1 MPLRL
6 EVTASLS
13 DKVFLGNLAAQ
24 LETGD
29 VPSNISR
36 VILNVDSGNYYT
48 SGDDT
53 GRTLEVACP
62 WGSQAMA
69 DSILAAVKNYSYQ
82 PYTAEDALLDPAAE
96 LGDAVTVGGI
106 YSVIA
111 SADMQFDRACA
122 PTISAPESDE
132 IDDEY
137 PYETRERKE
146 TNRQLAQTRS
156 LITKTSEQIRL
167 EVENELKGLSTE
179 FAVELKNIPGRVNG
193 LDGEFSELSLTI
205 DGLTVTDS
213 TGTTKIKGSS
223 VETDTLIVNAANING
238 TLTANQ
244 INLSGAIT
252 WGDLAQDTQNEIDG
266 AYNAASSAQSTAS
279 NAYSLASSAQATANS
294 ANSTVSAWKYLG
306 TTYIDGTQLMTGT
319 VTASTLRGGTI
330 GILND
335 YGSQVGYITVGSSTT
350 TGLQLISGGNL
361 YLASGSCSVQMVGRN
376 MSVSC
381 NNFCPS
387 GTAANLGNSSL
398 GMWQAVYS
406 YTAEIQTSDENIKHD
421 IAEIPQKYIDMM
433 DDIVPVIY
441 KMDNGTSDRYHTG
454 FIAQNVKEAMDA
466 HGVSDLEL
474 AAWCKDV
481 DTEGNELQMLRYMEF
496 IAIMWA
502 KIKQLEAKINGTSQ
516 EGSN

>member
-1 MPLRL
+1 MNGKVYVGQKAL
-6 EVTASLS
+6 SLTEYERS
-13 DKVFLGNLAAQ
+13 A
-24 LETGD
+24 
-29 VPSNISR
+29 PISG
-36 VILNVDSGNYYT
+36 VILWADDDNCYEAGN
-48 SGDDT
+48 DT
-53 GRTLEVACP
+53 GTVIEQDCPYATQEIANSLLSKLQGYEYQGLEASGAKVSP
-62 WGSQAMA
+62 
-69 DSILAAVKNYSYQ
+69 I
-82 PYTAEDALLDPAAE
+82 AE
-96 LGDAVTVGGI
+96 LGDGMTVDGLYTQLAYQNIRFSTGEVMDVAAPGSNETLHE
-106 YSVIA
+106 YKTEGETTRKFTHQIA
-111 SADMQFDRACA
+111 
-122 PTISAPESDE
+122 
-132 IDDEY
+132 
-137 PYETRERKE
+137 ETRS
-146 TNRQLAQTRS
+146 Q
-156 LITKTSEQIRL
+156 ITKTSEQIRL

-179 FAVELKNIPGRVNG
+179 FTVELESITGRVNG

-213 TGTTKIKGSS
+213 TGTTKIKGSF

-361 YLASGSCSVQMVGRN
+361 YLASGSCSIQMVSRN

-502 KIKQLEAKINGTSQ
+502 KIKQLESRLNT
-516 EGSN
+516 

>member
-1 MPLRL
+1 MNGAVYVGQKAL
-6 EVTASLS
+6 SLTEYEKS
-13 DKVFLGNLAAQ
+13 APISGVILWVDDENCYEAGD
-24 LETGD
+24 ETGT
-29 VPSNISR
+29 
-36 VILNVDSGNYYT
+36 VIEADCPYATQEMANSLLT
-48 SGDDT
+48 
-53 GRTLEVACP
+53 TLQGYEYKGLEAGGAKVSP
-62 WGSQAMA
+62 
-69 DSILAAVKNYSYQ
+69 I
-82 PYTAEDALLDPAAE
+82 AE
-96 LGDAVTVGGI
+96 LGDGMTVNGLYTQLAYQNIRFSTGE
-106 YSVIA
+106 VM
-111 SADMQFDRACA
+111 DV
-122 PTISAPESDE
+122 SAPGSNETAH
-132 IDDEY
+132 EY
-137 PYETRERKE
+137 ITEGETTKYF
-146 TNRQLAQTRS
+146 NRQLAQTRS
-156 LITKTSEQIRL
+156 LITKTSEEIRL

-179 FAVELKNIPGRVNG
+179 FTVELESITGRVNG
-193 LDGEFSELSLTI
+193 LDGEFSELSLTL
-205 DGLTVTDS
+205 DGLTIKDS
-213 TGTTKIKGSS
+213 TGETKIKGSS

-266 AYNAASSAQSTAS
+266 AYNAASSAQNTAS
-279 NAYSLASSAQATANS
+279 NAYSLASSAQATANT
-294 ANSTVSAWKYLG
+294 ANNTVNRWVYPG
-306 TTYIDGTQLMTGT
+306 TTYIDGTQLMTDT

-330 GILND
+330 GILN
-335 YGSQVGYITVGSSTT
+335 YNGAQIGYITVGSSTM

-361 YLASGSCSVQMVGRN
+361 YLSSGSCTIQMVNRD

-387 GTAANLGNSSL
+387 ATAANLGNSSL

-433 DDIVPVIY
+433 DDITPVIY
-441 KMDNGTSDRYHTG
+441 KMDNGTSNRYHTG
-454 FIAQNVKEAMDA
+454 FIAQNVKAAMDA

-502 KIKQLEAKINGTSQ
+502 KIKQLEAKIDGTSQ

>member
-1 MPLRL
+1 MNGAVYVGQKAL
-6 EVTASLS
+6 SLTEYEKS
-13 DKVFLGNLAAQ
+13 APISGVILWVDDENCYEAGD
-24 LETGD
+24 ETGT
-29 VPSNISR
+29 
-36 VILNVDSGNYYT
+36 VIEADCPYATQEMANSLLT
-48 SGDDT
+48 
-53 GRTLEVACP
+53 TLQGYEYKGLEAGGAKVSP
-62 WGSQAMA
+62 
-69 DSILAAVKNYSYQ
+69 I
-82 PYTAEDALLDPAAE
+82 AE
-96 LGDAVTVGGI
+96 LGDGMTVNGLYTQLAYQNIRFSTGE
-106 YSVIA
+106 VM
-111 SADMQFDRACA
+111 DV
-122 PTISAPESDE
+122 SAPGSNETAH
-132 IDDEY
+132 EY
-137 PYETRERKE
+137 ITEGETTKYF
-146 TNRQLAQTRS
+146 NRQLAQTRS
-156 LITKTSEQIRL
+156 LITKTSEEIRL

-179 FAVELKNIPGRVNG
+179 FTVELESITGRVNG
-193 LDGEFSELSLTI
+193 LDGEFSELSLTL
-205 DGLTVTDS
+205 DGLTIKDS
-213 TGTTKIKGSS
+213 TGETKIKGSS

-266 AYNAASSAQSTAS
+266 AYNAASSAQNTAS
-279 NAYSLASSAQATANS
+279 NAYSLASSAQATANT
-294 ANSTVSAWKYLG
+294 ANNTVNRWVYPG
-306 TTYIDGTQLMTGT
+306 TTYIDGTQLMTDT

-330 GILND
+330 GILN
-335 YGSQVGYITVGSSTT
+335 YNGAQIGYITVGSSTM

-361 YLASGSCSVQMVGRN
+361 YLSSGSCTIQMVNRD

-433 DDIVPVIY
+433 DDITPVIY
-441 KMDNGTSDRYHTG
+441 KMDNGTSNRYHTG
-454 FIAQNVKEAMDA
+454 FIAQNVKAAMDA

-502 KIKQLEAKINGTSQ
+502 KIKQLESRLNT
-516 EGSN
+516 

>member
-1 MPLRL
+1 M
-6 EVTASLS
+6 TGYLS
-13 DKVFLGNLAAQ
+13 DKTFVGLDI
-24 LETGD
+24 TGFED
-29 VPSNISR
+29 TGKYRPISR
-36 VILNVDSGNYYT
+36 VTLWVDDSNCLT
-48 SGDDT
+48 AGDDT
-53 GRTLEVACP
+53 GLELEADCP
-62 WGSQAMA
+62 HATQEMVNAL
-69 DSILAAVKNYSYQ
+69 LAQLQGYQ
-82 PYTAEDALLDPAAE
+82 YQSYTADAANVDPAAE
-96 LGDAVTVGGI
+96 LGDGITVSGV
-106 YSVIA
+106 YSTL
-111 SADMQFDRACA
+111 SRMDDDGNGFPD
-122 PTISAPESDE
+122 ISAPGEVALE
-132 IDDEY
+132 EEY
-137 PYETRERKE
+137 PSAGPMTQEFNRQIAETRS
-146 TNRQLAQTRS
+146 Q
-156 LITKTSEQIRL
+156 ITKTSEQIRL

-179 FAVELKNIPGRVNG
+179 FTVELESITGRVNG

-330 GILND
+330 GILNG

-361 YLASGSCSVQMVGRN
+361 YLASGSCSIQMVSRN

-387 GTAANLGNSSL
+387 GTAANLGN
-398 GMWQAVYS
+398 
-406 YTAEIQTSDENIKHD
+406 
-421 IAEIPQKYIDMM
+421 
-433 DDIVPVIY
+433 
-441 KMDNGTSDRYHTG
+441 
-454 FIAQNVKEAMDA
+454 
-466 HGVSDLEL
+466 
-474 AAWCKDV
+474 
-481 DTEGNELQMLRYMEF
+481 
-496 IAIMWA
+496 
-502 KIKQLEAKINGTSQ
+502 
-516 EGSN
+516 

>member
-1 MPLRL
+1 M
-6 EVTASLS
+6 S
-13 DKVFLGNLAAQ
+13 DKTFVGLDI
-24 LETGD
+24 TGFED
-29 VPSNISR
+29 TGKYRPISR
-36 VILNVDSGNYYT
+36 VTLWVDDRNCLT
-48 SGDDT
+48 AGDDT
-53 GRTLEVACP
+53 GLELEADCP
-62 WGSQAMA
+62 HATQEMVNAL
-69 DSILAAVKNYSYQ
+69 LAQLQGYQ
-82 PYTAEDALLDPAAE
+82 YQSYTADAANVDPAAE
-96 LGDAVTVGGI
+96 LGDGITVSGV
-106 YSVIA
+106 YSTL
-111 SADMQFDRACA
+111 SRMDDDGNGFPD
-122 PTISAPESDE
+122 ISAPGEVALE
-132 IDDEY
+132 EEY
-137 PYETRERKE
+137 PSAGPMTQEFNRQIAETRS
-146 TNRQLAQTRS
+146 Q
-156 LITKTSEQIRL
+156 ITKTSEQIRL

-179 FAVELKNIPGRVNG
+179 FTVELESITGRVNG

-361 YLASGSCSVQMVGRN
+361 YLASGSCSIQMVSRN

>member
-1 MPLRL
+1 MNGAVYVGQKAL
-6 EVTASLS
+6 SLTEYEKS
-13 DKVFLGNLAAQ
+13 APISGVILWVDDENCYEAGD
-24 LETGD
+24 ETGT
-29 VPSNISR
+29 
-36 VILNVDSGNYYT
+36 VIEADCPYATQEMANSLLT
-48 SGDDT
+48 
-53 GRTLEVACP
+53 TLQGYEYKGLEAGGAKVSP
-62 WGSQAMA
+62 
-69 DSILAAVKNYSYQ
+69 I
-82 PYTAEDALLDPAAE
+82 AE
-96 LGDAVTVGGI
+96 LGDGMTVNGLYTQLAYQNIRFSTGE
-106 YSVIA
+106 VM
-111 SADMQFDRACA
+111 DV
-122 PTISAPESDE
+122 SAPGSNETAH
-132 IDDEY
+132 EY
-137 PYETRERKE
+137 ITEGETTKYF
-146 TNRQLAQTRS
+146 NRQLAQTRS
-156 LITKTSEQIRL
+156 LITKTSEEIRL

-179 FAVELKNIPGRVNG
+179 FTVELESITGRVNG
-193 LDGEFSELSLTI
+193 LDGEFSELSLTL
-205 DGLTVTDS
+205 DGLTIKDS
-213 TGTTKIKGSS
+213 TGETKIKGSS

-266 AYNAASSAQSTAS
+266 AYNAASSAQNTAS
-279 NAYSLASSAQATANS
+279 NAYSLASSAQATANT
-294 ANSTVSAWKYLG
+294 ANNTVNRWVYPG
-306 TTYIDGTQLMTGT
+306 TTYIDGTQLMTDT

-330 GILND
+330 GILN
-335 YGSQVGYITVGSSTT
+335 YNGAQIGYITVGSSTM

-361 YLASGSCSVQMVGRN
+361 YLSSGSCTIQMVNRD

-433 DDIVPVIY
+433 DDITPVIY
-441 KMDNGTSDRYHTG
+441 KMDNGTSNRYHTG
-454 FIAQNVKEAMDA
+454 FIAQNVKAAMDA

-502 KIKQLEAKINGTSQ
+502 KIKQLEAKIDGTSQ

>member
-1 MPLRL
+1 MNGAVYVGQKAL
-6 EVTASLS
+6 SLTEYEKS
-13 DKVFLGNLAAQ
+13 APISGVILWVDDENCYEAGD
-24 LETGD
+24 ETGT
-29 VPSNISR
+29 
-36 VILNVDSGNYYT
+36 VIEADCPYATQEMANSLLT
-48 SGDDT
+48 
-53 GRTLEVACP
+53 TLQGYEYKGLEAGGAKVSP
-62 WGSQAMA
+62 
-69 DSILAAVKNYSYQ
+69 I
-82 PYTAEDALLDPAAE
+82 AE
-96 LGDAVTVGGI
+96 LGDGMTVNGLYTQLAYQNIRFSTGE
-106 YSVIA
+106 VM
-111 SADMQFDRACA
+111 DV
-122 PTISAPESDE
+122 SAPGSNETAH
-132 IDDEY
+132 EY
-137 PYETRERKE
+137 ITEGETTKYF
-146 TNRQLAQTRS
+146 NRQLAQTRS
-156 LITKTSEQIRL
+156 LITKTSKEIRL
-167 EVENELKGLSTE
+167 EVENEIKGLSASITVQLDNITQR
-179 FAVELKNIPGRVNG
+179 VEG
-193 LDGEFSELSLTI
+193 LDGEFTEVSTTL
-205 DGLTVTDS
+205 DGLTIKDS
-213 TGTTKIKGSS
+213 TGETKIKGSS

-252 WGDLAQDTQNEIDG
+252 WGDLAQDTQNEINS
-266 AYNAASSAQSTAS
+266 AYNAASSAQNTAS
-279 NAYSLASSAQATANS
+279 NAYSLASSAQATANT
-294 ANSTVSAWKYLG
+294 ANNTVNRWVYPG
-306 TTYIDGTQLMTGT
+306 TTYIDGTQLMTDT

-330 GILND
+330 GILN
-335 YGSQVGYITVGSSTT
+335 YNGAQIGYITVGSSTM

-361 YLASGSCSVQMVGRN
+361 YLSSGSCTIQMVNRD

-433 DDIVPVIY
+433 DDITPVIY
-441 KMDNGTSDRYHTG
+441 KMDNGTSNRYHTG
-454 FIAQNVKEAMDA
+454 FIAQNVKAAMDA

-502 KIKQLEAKINGTSQ
+502 KIKQLEAKINGTGQ

>member
-1 MPLRL
+1 MNGAVYVGQKAL
-6 EVTASLS
+6 SLTEYEKS
-13 DKVFLGNLAAQ
+13 APISGVILWVDDENCYEAGD
-24 LETGD
+24 ETGT
-29 VPSNISR
+29 
-36 VILNVDSGNYYT
+36 VIEADCPYATQEMANSLLT
-48 SGDDT
+48 
-53 GRTLEVACP
+53 TLQGYEYKGLEAGGAKVSP
-62 WGSQAMA
+62 
-69 DSILAAVKNYSYQ
+69 I
-82 PYTAEDALLDPAAE
+82 AE
-96 LGDAVTVGGI
+96 LGDGMTVNGLYTQLAYQNIRFSTGE
-106 YSVIA
+106 VM
-111 SADMQFDRACA
+111 DV
-122 PTISAPESDE
+122 SAPGSNETAH
-132 IDDEY
+132 EY
-137 PYETRERKE
+137 ITEGETTKYF
-146 TNRQLAQTRS
+146 NRQLAQTRS

-179 FAVELKNIPGRVNG
+179 FTVELEKITGRVNG

-279 NAYSLASSAQATANS
+279 NAYGLASSAQATANS
-294 ANSTVSAWKYLG
+294 ANSTVSAWKYPG

-361 YLASGSCSVQMVGRN
+361 YLASGSCSIQMVSRN

-421 IAEIPQKYIDMM
+421 IAEMPQKYIDMM
-433 DDIVPVIY
+433 DDIVPVVY

-502 KIKQLEAKINGTSQ
+502 KIKQLESRLNT
-516 EGSN
+516 

>member
-1 MPLRL
+1 MP
-6 EVTASLS
+6 
-13 DKVFLGNLAAQ
+13 GNLLNADISFPDLTGEQSTQEKFRLVENYLYMLLEQLRYSFGNIGMENFNDSELDSLVNLITEPIYVQLEDEAGNIASIAATAEQ
-24 LETGD
+24 LVSRMTDAEGNISVLQQTSTSIISQVSDLEGNVSTLHQTSQSLTAQVSNVKGDVAKISVTVSGITQSVSDLETGM
-29 VPSNISR
+29 SQTLRISPNG
-36 VILNVDSGNYYT
+36 VTITN
-48 SGDDT
+48 
-53 GRTLEVACP
+53 A
-62 WGSQAMA
+62 Q
-69 DSILAAVKNYSYQ
+69 
-82 PYTAEDALLDPAAE
+82 
-96 LGDAVTVGGI
+96 GDAVTFDGG
-106 YSVIA
+106 
-111 SADMQFDRACA
+111 Q
-122 PTISAPESDE
+122 
-132 IDDEY
+132 IDA
-137 PYETRERKE
+137 
-146 TNRQLAQTRS
+146 TNL
-156 LITKTSEQIRL
+156 
-167 EVENELKGLSTE
+167 N
-179 FAVELKNIPGRVNG
+179 
-193 LDGEFSELSLTI
+193 LT
-205 DGLTVTDS
+205 
-213 TGTTKIKGSS
+213 
-223 VETDTLIVNAANING
+223 
-238 TLTANQ
+238 
-244 INLSGAIT
+244 GAIT
-252 WGDLAQDTQNEIDG
+252 WSDLASDTQGEING

-279 NAYSLASSAQATANS
+279 NAYGLASSAQATANS

-361 YLASGSCSVQMVGRN
+361 YLASGSCSIQMVSRN

-481 DTEGNELQMLRYMEF
+481 DTEGNELQMLRYVEF

-502 KIKQLEAKINGTSQ
+502 KIRQQETRIKKLEENENG
-516 EGSN
+516 

>member
-1 MPLRL
+1 M
-6 EVTASLS
+6 S
-13 DKVFLGNLAAQ
+13 DKIFLGNRAGDMD
-24 LETGD
+24 TGD
-29 VPSNISR
+29 IFQVTR
-36 VILNVDSGNYYT
+36 VNLNVDSENYYT
-48 SGDDT
+48 AGDDT
-53 GRTLEVACP
+53 GQTIEVMCP
-62 WGSQAMA
+62 WGTQAMA
-69 DSILAAVKNYSYQ
+69 DSILASMQGYKYQ
-82 PYTAEDALLDPAAE
+82 PYTASDALLDPAAE
-96 LGDAVTVGGI
+96 IGDAVTVGGI
-106 YSVIA
+106 YSVI
-111 SADMQFDRACA
+111 SSVDTVFDRACA
-122 PTISAPESDE
+122 PSISAPESDE

-137 PYETRERKE
+137 PYESRERKE
-146 TNRQLAQTRS
+146 INRQLAQTRS
-156 LITKTSEQIRL
+156 LISKTSEQIML
-167 EVENELKGLSTE
+167 EVENEIKGLSASITVQLDNITQR
-179 FAVELKNIPGRVNG
+179 VEG
-193 LDGEFSELSLTI
+193 LDGEFTEVSTTL
-205 DGLTVTDS
+205 DGLTIKDS
-213 TGTTKIKGSS
+213 TGETKIKGSS

-252 WGDLAQDTQNEIDG
+252 WGDLAQDTQNEINS
-266 AYNAASSAQSTAS
+266 AYNAASSAQNTAS
-279 NAYSLASSAQATANS
+279 NAYSLASSAQATANT
-294 ANSTVSAWKYLG
+294 ANNTVNRWVYPG
-306 TTYIDGTQLMTGT
+306 TTYIDGTQLMTDT

-330 GILND
+330 GILN
-335 YGSQVGYITVGSSTT
+335 YNGAQIGYITVGSSTM

-361 YLASGSCSVQMVGRN
+361 YLSSGSCTIQMVNRD

-433 DDIVPVIY
+433 DDITPVIY
-441 KMDNGTSDRYHTG
+441 KMDNGTSNRYHTG
-454 FIAQNVKEAMDA
+454 FIAQNVKAAMDA

-502 KIKQLEAKINGTSQ
+502 KIKQLEAKINGTGQ

>member
-1 MPLRL
+1 MLSRL
-6 EVTASLS
+6 GVTGYLS
-13 DKVFLGNLAAQ
+13 DKTFVGLDI
-24 LETGD
+24 TGFENTGKYR
-29 VPSNISR
+29 PISR
-36 VILNVDSGNYYT
+36 VTLWVDDSNCLT
-48 SGDDT
+48 AGDDT
-53 GRTLEVACP
+53 GIEIEADCP
-62 WGSQAMA
+62 HATQEMVNALLSQ
-69 DSILAAVKNYSYQ
+69 LQGYQ
-82 PYTAEDALLDPAAE
+82 YQSYTADAANVDPAAE
-96 LGDAVTVGGI
+96 LGDGITVSGV
-106 YSVIA
+106 YSTL
-111 SADMQFDRACA
+111 SRMSDDGNGFPD
-122 PTISAPESDE
+122 ISAPGEVALE
-132 IDDEY
+132 EEY
-137 PYETRERKE
+137 PSAGPMTQEFNRQIAETRSR
-146 TNRQLAQTRS
+146 
-156 LITKTSEQIRL
+156 ITKTSEEIRM
-167 EVENELKGLSTE
+167 EVENEIKGLSASIT
-179 FAVELKNIPGRVNG
+179 VELDNITQRVNG
-193 LDGEFSELSLTI
+193 LDGEFTEVSTTL
-205 DGLTVTDS
+205 DGLTIKDS
-213 TGTTKIKGSS
+213 TGETKINGSA
-223 VETDTLIVNAANING
+223 VYTPNLYVDAANING

-266 AYNAASSAQSTAS
+266 AYNAASSAQNTAS
-279 NAYSLASSAQATANS
+279 NAYSLASSAQATANT
-294 ANSTVSAWKYLG
+294 ANNTVNRWVYPG

-330 GILND
+330 GILN
-335 YGSQVGYITVGSSTT
+335 YNGAQIGYITVGSSTM

-361 YLASGSCSVQMVGRN
+361 YLASGSCTIQMVNRD

-433 DDIVPVIY
+433 DDITPVIY
-441 KMDNGTSDRYHTG
+441 KMDNGTSNRYHTG
-454 FIAQNVKEAMDA
+454 FIAQNVKAAMDA